1 MKRPNSNF
9 PIIQYLFG
17 YVIMAYFL
25 YRFGFP
31 ISLIFILI
39 AVSLSLAGGSMYLS
53 RHFSWLNL
61 GLMFFLI
68 VIGTG
73 LLFLIFRRYY

>member
-1 MKRPNSNF
+1 MKRPNNQF
-9 PIIQYLFG
+9 MLIQYLFG

-25 YRFGFP
+25 YKFGFP
-31 ISLIFILI
+31 ISLIIILI

-61 GLMFFLI
+61 GLMLLVI
-68 VIGTG
+68 LIGTG
-73 LLFLIFRRYY
+73 LLFMIFRSYY